1 VTTFDS
7 IAEFIAHTDGA
18 SQRLDECIARTLERA
33 HADNPL
39 YNIYTRVLDARARG
53 AVQAL
58 RGRGHLPL
66 RGVPVAIKDNIDV
79 AGEPT
84 SCGRG
89 RGGPCRGGPR
99 RATEPGAA
107 HAGAAHAAA
116 ADAAIVAHLEAR
128 GAILIGKT
136 NLDPA
141 ALGASGRNP
150 RFGRCHNPR
159 FIDHLSGGSSGG
171 SAAAV
176 AAGHVLLGIGTDTL
190 GSVRIP
196 AAFCGIVGFKPTRG
210 ALSMTGVA
218 PLCPRYDSLG
228 LLAGSLRDI
237 AWAAGPLLSQASAA
251 DQSAHREIRL
261 GVLDDAA
268 LADVEPDVA
277 DAYRHCVRE
286 LQRLPGFRS
295 SETPRIEWIA
305 TARAALWE
313 VAHEFA
319 QRSAAAMPGYHSLE
333 DIDGELKKLL
343 ERAATRPAM
352 RLEQDSA
359 LIEVTRAQLRH
370 WLSEVDAVLTPT
382 CPQQAPRQHE
392 DPATHVAA
400 FVAPANLAGL
410 PAVAWTERSVSL
422 QLIGRSGEDLRLLTL
437 ASRIQQLL
445 A

>member
-1 VTTFDS
+1 MTIFDS

-18 SQRLDECIARTLERA
+18 PQRLDECIARTLERA

-39 YNIYTRVLDARARG
+39 HNIYTRVLDTRARG

-58 RGRGHLPL
+58 RGRGRLPPL

-79 AGEPT
+79 AGVPT

-89 RGGPCRGGPR
+89 RGGPCRGGPG

-107 HAGAAHAAA
+107 QTAA
-116 ADAAIVAHLEAR
+116 ADAAIVAHLEAL

-159 FIDHLSGGSSGG
+159 FIDRLSGGSSSG

-228 LLAGSLRDI
+228 LLAGSLSDI
-237 AWAAGPLLSQASAA
+237 AGAAVPLLSQAREA

-277 DAYRHCVRE
+277 DAYRQCVRE
-286 LQRLPGFRS
+286 LRRLPGFHC
-295 SETPRIEWIA
+295 SEAPRIDWNA
-305 TARAALWE
+305 TARAALWD

-319 QRSAAAMPGYHSLE
+319 QRSAAAMPGYHPLD
-333 DIDGELKKLL
+333 DIDGELRKLL

-352 RLEQDSA
+352 RLKQDSA
-359 LIEVTRAQLRH
+359 LIEVTSAQLRH
-370 WLSEVDAVLTPT
+370 WLSEVHAVLTPT
-382 CPQQAPRQHE
+382 CPQHAPRQHE